1 MPRILWIWVLV
12 PGIAW
17 AEGAAVDP
25 CPETETHQGEIPLER
40 VTIRYCETGDL
51 VRLVIDDHD
60 RQSVTVIDIPPV
72 KPQAE

>member
-1 MPRILWIWVLV
+1 MRALLLMLALMPG
-12 PGIAW
+12 PGLAD
-17 AEGAAVDP
+17 ESTDP
-25 CPETETHQGEIPLER
+25 CPAGAAQSGEIPLER

-72 KPQAE
+72 ETPAE